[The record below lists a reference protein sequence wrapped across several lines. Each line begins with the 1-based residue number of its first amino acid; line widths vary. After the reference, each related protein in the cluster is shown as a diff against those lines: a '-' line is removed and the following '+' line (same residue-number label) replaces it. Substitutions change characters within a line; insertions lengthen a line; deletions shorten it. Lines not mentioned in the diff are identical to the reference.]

1 MTMDRIGVL
10 TSGADAP
17 GMNAAIR
24 SVVRSGIYYGVE
36 MVGIKYG
43 FQGLLNETFETMD
56 ASSVGS
62 IIQRGGTILQSYTC
76 EEIHTEDGQKKAI
89 ENLHKQGID
98 SLVVIGGKEDI
109 AIASSLQKKGL
120 PCIGIPAT
128 IDNDIPGVVESIGF
142 DTGLNTIIDYI
153 DRIRDTASSHEKSSI
168 IEVMGKD
175 TGNLA
180 LWSGLAGGAENILVP
195 EKKEDLDSIVN
206 QIKHGPSRDK
216 RYSIIIVAEGSGV
229 NGIDLNTKLKEEA
242 GIESRVTV
250 LGHTQRGGAPTARD
264 RVLASRLGAFAV
276 ELLLKQ
282 ESGKVV
288 GLKNNTPVSTAFE
301 DVCSQT
307 SQIDEG
313 MYDLTGRLS
322 I

>member
-1 MTMDRIGVL
+1 MDRIGVL

-43 FQGLLNETFETMD
+43 FQGLLNETVEKMD

-62 IIQRGGTILQSYTC
+62 IIQRGGTVLQSYTC
-76 EEIHTEDGQKKAI
+76 DEIHTDDGQKKAI

-98 SLVVIGGKEDI
+98 SLVVIGGKEDL
-109 AIASSLQKKGL
+109 AIAASLQKKSF

-128 IDNDIPGVVESIGF
+128 IDNDIPGVAEAIGF

-168 IEVMGKD
+168 IEVMGRD

-180 LWSGLAGGAENILVP
+180 LWSGLAGGAENILIP
-195 EKKEDLDSIVN
+195 EKKEDMNTIIE
-206 QIKHGPSRDK
+206 QIKSGPSRDK

-229 NGIDLNTKLKEEA
+229 SGIDLNAKLKEEA

-264 RVLASRLGAFAV
+264 RVLASRLGAYAV
-276 ELLLKQ
+276 DLLLAE
-282 ESGKVV
+282 ESGTVV
-288 GLKNNTPVSTAFE
+288 GLKNNILESYSFD
-301 DVCSQT
+301 DVFSQM

-313 MYDLTGRLS
+313 MYELLGRMS

>member
-1 MTMDRIGVL
+1 MDRIGVL

-43 FQGLLNETFETMD
+43 FQGLLNETLEKME

-76 EEIHTEDGQKKAI
+76 DEIHTDAGQEKAI

-98 SLVVIGGKEDI
+98 SLVVIGGREDL
-109 AIASSLQKKGL
+109 AVAASLQKKNF
-120 PCIGIPAT
+120 PCVGIPAT
-128 IDNDIPGVVESIGF
+128 IDNDIPGVAEAIGF

-153 DRIRDTASSHEKSSI
+153 DRLRDTASSHEKSSI
-168 IEVMGKD
+168 IEVMGRD

-180 LWSGLAGGAENILVP
+180 LWSGLAGGAENILIP
-195 EKKEDLDSIVN
+195 EKKEDMNTIID
-206 QIKHGPSRDK
+206 QIKSGPSRDK
-216 RYSIIIVAEGSGV
+216 RYSIIIVAEGSGM
-229 NGIDLNTKLKEEA
+229 NGIDLNAKLKEEA

-264 RVLASRLGAFAV
+264 RVLASRLGAHAID
-276 ELLLKQ
+276 LLLSK

-288 GLKNNTPVSTAFE
+288 GLKNNTLESYAF
-301 DVCSQT
+301 DHVFSQT

-313 MYDLTGRLS
+313 MYELLGRMS

>member
-43 FQGLLNETFETMD
+43 FQGLLNETVEKMD

-62 IIQRGGTILQSYTC
+62 IIQRGGTVLQSYTC
-76 EEIHTEDGQKKAI
+76 DEIHTDDGQKKAI

-98 SLVVIGGKEDI
+98 SLVVIGGKEDL
-109 AIASSLQKKGL
+109 AIAASLQKKSF

-128 IDNDIPGVVESIGF
+128 IDNDIPGVAEAIGF

-168 IEVMGKD
+168 IEVMGRD

-180 LWSGLAGGAENILVP
+180 LWSGLAGGAENILIP
-195 EKKEDLDSIVN
+195 EKKEDMNTIIE
-206 QIKHGPSRDK
+206 QIKSGPSRDK

-229 NGIDLNTKLKEEA
+229 SGIDLNAKLKEEA

-264 RVLASRLGAFAV
+264 RVLASRLGAYAV
-276 ELLLKQ
+276 DLLLAE
-282 ESGKVV
+282 ESGTVV
-288 GLKNNTPVSTAFE
+288 GLKNNILESYSFD
-301 DVCSQT
+301 DVFSQM

-313 MYDLTGRLS
+313 MYELLGRMS

>member
-1 MTMDRIGVL
+1 MDRIGVL

-43 FQGLLNETFETMD
+43 FQGLLNETVEKMD

-62 IIQRGGTILQSYTC
+62 IIQRGGTVLQSYTC
-76 EEIHTEDGQKKAI
+76 DEIHTDDGQKKAI

-98 SLVVIGGKEDI
+98 SLVVIGGKEDL
-109 AIASSLQKKGL
+109 AIAASLQKKNF

-128 IDNDIPGVVESIGF
+128 IDNDIPGVAEAIGF

-168 IEVMGKD
+168 IEVMGRD

-180 LWSGLAGGAENILVP
+180 LWSGLAGGAENILIP
-195 EKKEDLDSIVN
+195 EKKEDMNTIIE
-206 QIKHGPSRDK
+206 QIKSGPSRNK

-229 NGIDLNTKLKEEA
+229 SGIDLNTKLKEEA

-264 RVLASRLGAFAV
+264 RVLASRLGAYAV
-276 ELLLKQ
+276 DLLLAE
-282 ESGKVV
+282 ESGSVV
-288 GLKNNTPVSTAFE
+288 GLKNNILESYAFG
-301 DVCSQT
+301 DVFSQT

-313 MYDLTGRLS
+313 MYELIGRMS

>member
-1 MTMDRIGVL
+1 MDRIGVL

-24 SVVRSGIYYGVE
+24 SVVRSGIYEGVE

-43 FQGLLNETFETMD
+43 FKGLFNDNFEIMD

-62 IIQRGGTILQSYTC
+62 IIQRGGTILQAYTC
-76 EEIHTEDGQKKAI
+76 DEIHTDGGQEKAI
-89 ENLHKQGID
+89 ENLQKQGID
-98 SLVVIGGKEDI
+98 SLVVIGGKE
-109 AIASSLQKKGL
+109 ALAVAAALQKKNF
-120 PCIGIPAT
+120 PCMGVPAT
-128 IDNDIPGVVESIGF
+128 IDNDIPGVAEAVGF

-195 EKKEDLDSIVN
+195 EKKEDLETIVN
-206 QIKHGPSRDK
+206 QIKEGPSRDK

-229 NGIDLNTKLKEEA
+229 SGIDLNNKLKEEA

-264 RVLASRLGAFAV
+264 RVLASRLGAHAV
-276 ELLLKQ
+276 ELLLAEK
-282 ESGKVV
+282 SGRVV
-288 GLKNNTPVSTAFE
+288 GLENHTPVSYAFDDIFFKTA
-301 DVCSQT
+301 
-307 SQIDEG
+307 QIDEG
-313 MYDLTGRLS
+313 MYELSGRLS

>member
-1 MTMDRIGVL
+1 MDRIGVL

-43 FQGLLNETFETMD
+43 FQGLLNDTLEKMD
-56 ASSVGS
+56 ASSVGA

-76 EEIHTEDGQKKAI
+76 DELHTDAGQEKAI

-98 SLVVIGGKEDI
+98 SLIVIGGRKDL
-109 AIASSLQKKGL
+109 AVAASLQKKNF
-120 PCIGIPAT
+120 PCVGIPAT
-128 IDNDIPGVVESIGF
+128 IDNDIPGVAEAIGF

-153 DRIRDTASSHEKSSI
+153 DRLRDTASSHEKSSI
-168 IEVMGKD
+168 IEVMGRD

-180 LWSGLAGGAENILVP
+180 LWSGLAGGAENILIP
-195 EKKEDLDSIVN
+195 EKKEDMNSIIAE
-206 QIKHGPSRDK
+206 IKSGPSRDK

-229 NGIDLNTKLKEEA
+229 SGIDLNAKLKEEA

-264 RVLASRLGAFAV
+264 RVLASRLGAHAID
-276 ELLLKQ
+276 LLLSK

-288 GLKNNTPVSTAFE
+288 GLKNNTLESYAFD
-301 DVCSQT
+301 DVFSQT

-313 MYDLTGRLS
+313 MYELLGRMS

>member
-1 MTMDRIGVL
+1 MDRIGVL

-24 SVVRSGIYYGVE
+24 SVVRSGVYYGVE

-43 FQGLLNETFETMD
+43 FQGLLNESLEKMD

-76 EEIHTEDGQKKAI
+76 DEIYTDAGQEKAI

-98 SLVVIGGKEDI
+98 SLVVIGGREDL
-109 AIASSLQKKGL
+109 AVAASLQKKDF
-120 PCIGIPAT
+120 PCVGIPAT
-128 IDNDIPGVVESIGF
+128 IDNDIPGVAEAIGF

-168 IEVMGKD
+168 IEVMGRD

-180 LWSGLAGGAENILVP
+180 LWSGLAGGAENILIP
-195 EKKEDLDSIVN
+195 EKKEDMNTIIE
-206 QIKHGPSRDK
+206 QIKSGPSRDK

-229 NGIDLNTKLKEEA
+229 SGIDLNTRLKEEA

-264 RVLASRLGAFAV
+264 RVLASRLGAHAID
-276 ELLLKQ
+276 LLLAQ

-288 GLKNNTPVSTAFE
+288 GLKNNKLVSHTFE
-301 DVCSQT
+301 EVT
-307 SQIDEG
+307 SQMSKIDEG
-313 MYDLTGRLS
+313 MYELSGRLS

>member
-1 MTMDRIGVL
+1 MDRIGVL

-43 FQGLLNETFETMD
+43 FQGLLNETLEKMD

-76 EEIHTEDGQKKAI
+76 DEIHTDAGQEKAI
-89 ENLHKQGID
+89 EKLHKQGID
-98 SLVVIGGKEDI
+98 SLVVIGGIEDLSI
-109 AIASSLQKKGL
+109 AASLQKKNF

-128 IDNDIPGVVESIGF
+128 IDNDIPGVAEAIGF

-168 IEVMGKD
+168 IEVMGRD

-180 LWSGLAGGAENILVP
+180 LWSGLAGGAENILIP
-195 EKKEDLDSIVN
+195 EKKEDMNTIIE
-206 QIKHGPSRDK
+206 QIKSGPSRDK

-229 NGIDLNTKLKEEA
+229 SGIDLNTKLKEEA

-264 RVLASRLGAFAV
+264 RVLASRLGAYAID
-276 ELLLKQ
+276 LLLAK

-288 GLKNNTPVSTAFE
+288 GLKNNTPVSYIFD
-301 DVCSQT
+301 DVFSQT

-313 MYDLTGRLS
+313 MYELSGRLS

>member
-43 FQGLLNETFETMD
+43 FQGLLNETLEKMD

-76 EEIHTEDGQKKAI
+76 DEIHTDAGQEKAI
-89 ENLHKQGID
+89 EKLHKQGID
-98 SLVVIGGKEDI
+98 SLVVIGGIEDLSI
-109 AIASSLQKKGL
+109 AASLQKKNF
-120 PCIGIPAT
+120 PCIAIPAT
-128 IDNDIPGVVESIGF
+128 IDNDIPGVAEAIGF

-168 IEVMGKD
+168 IEVMGRD

-180 LWSGLAGGAENILVP
+180 LWSGLAGGAENILIP
-195 EKKEDLDSIVN
+195 EKKEDIN
-206 QIKHGPSRDK
+206 TIFEQIKSGPSRDK

-229 NGIDLNTKLKEEA
+229 SGIDLNTKLKEEA

-264 RVLASRLGAFAV
+264 RVLASRLGAYAID
-276 ELLLKQ
+276 LLLAK

-288 GLKNNTPVSTAFE
+288 GLKNNTPVSYIFD
-301 DVCSQT
+301 DVFSQT

-313 MYDLTGRLS
+313 MYELSGRLS